1 MLRCAV
7 PGQRPA
13 RVTDRKVVQVSQEIS
28 SPGKIVAEAKFP
40 RIFGR
45 PNLTERPY
53 FLGNIAAPRKFCR
66 SRVRGSAYT
75 ALQ

>member
-1 MLRCAV
+1 MYRYTV
-7 PGQRPA
+7 P
-13 RVTDRKVVQVSQEIS
+13 VSQEIS

-40 RIFGR
+40 MIFGR

-66 SRVRGSAYT
+66 LGLKV
-75 ALQ
+75 LI

>member
-1 MLRCAV
+1 MYILAILFSISV
-7 PGQRPA
+7 FVLALG
-13 RVTDRKVVQVSQEIS
+13 VLVSQEIS

-66 SRVRGSAYT
+66 LGLKV
-75 ALQ
+75 LI

>member
-1 MLRCAV
+1 MGAGTEDAIGLE
-7 PGQRPA
+7 P
-13 RVTDRKVVQVSQEIS
+13 VSQEIS
-28 SPGKIVAEAKFP
+28 LPGKIVAEAKFP

-66 SRVRGSAYT
+66 LGLKV
-75 ALQ
+75 LI